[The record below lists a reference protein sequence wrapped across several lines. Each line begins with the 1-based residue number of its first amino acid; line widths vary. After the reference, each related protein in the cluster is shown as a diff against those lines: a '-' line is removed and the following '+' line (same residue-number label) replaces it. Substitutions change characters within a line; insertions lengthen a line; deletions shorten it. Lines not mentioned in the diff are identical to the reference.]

1 MIGLREE
8 SCFQCAR
15 MVPLRRAPFLNPHL
29 VYLVVIVKLPYECI
43 VPGPILLGM
52 HLPLIPFGPCTN
64 HARDRP
70 RVSARLSGSRLAPLE
85 SSGRE
90 TNTEKGWFAFS
101 SKHVEVSG
109 LGESENEM
117 PEAKLL

>member
-8 SCFQCAR
+8 ACFQCKR

-101 SKHVEVSG
+101 SKHVEVPG
-109 LGESENEM
+109 LGE
-117 PEAKLL
+117 LL

>member
-1 MIGLREE
+1 MIELREE

-64 HARDRP
+64 HARTMHET
-70 RVSARLSGSRLAPLE
+70 VQEYRLGFPDPDLHL
-85 SSGRE
+85 
-90 TNTEKGWFAFS
+90 
-101 SKHVEVSG
+101 
-109 LGESENEM
+109 
-117 PEAKLL
+117 